1 MTDDPEPE
9 RYYDWMLWK
18 SRQDEKMAEE
28 QLKLDLNDGWDEEKS
43 NRRIDIIGQNGND
56 GLHYDEVDS
65 DAKIYE
71 SPDKVKTVYERNLH
85 APHSERK
92 RIKSE
97 GWDNHEDSFEE
108 TLRREMLK
116 WKEMYFI
123 LQEDHKRLTEDYY
136 TVLKRVKEL
145 TEGK

>member
-43 NRRIDIIGQNGND
+43 NRRIDIIGQ
-56 GLHYDEVDS
+56 
-65 DAKIYE
+65 
-71 SPDKVKTVYERNLH
+71 
-85 APHSERK
+85 RK
-92 RIKSE
+92 MIKSE